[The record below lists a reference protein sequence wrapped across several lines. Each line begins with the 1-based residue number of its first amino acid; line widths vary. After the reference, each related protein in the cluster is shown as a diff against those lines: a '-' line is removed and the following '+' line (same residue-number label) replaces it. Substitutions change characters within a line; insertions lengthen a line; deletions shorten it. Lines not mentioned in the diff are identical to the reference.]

1 MKFDYNEHIP
11 EGLMDRVEQRL
22 AAYLTV
28 KRKKRVKKT
37 LVLLS
42 MCLLLI
48 PATVYG
54 FVNNNFNSWFDS
66 IRMAHNKGKTV
77 KLNTVF
83 EYEGNKIVFEDAVW
97 EEDNLMVS
105 YRLIDGVLLPSQ
117 FILQNEKGEIIN
129 HQAEAEHNGK
139 EGTLKVYFDE
149 EKLFGEK
156 AFFSIKALERLKYPD
171 DNIEFKNKLDIDKD
185 FLTTGHA
192 VVNKTFEAEYGLIT
206 IEEIKIKDGRT
217 FLTYKCDWNDKIS
230 STAEQDWTRL
240 PMLFFYIKD
249 AENNII
255 KGYSFYDGKYSK
267 IEECSLSGII
277 KNLDKPIE
285 VAVEFNEKLVDWE
298 VPIEVKKFSS
308 EVIEINKDVKM
319 DSGTIRISE
328 MILKSAGTY
337 LKYEFIPAKGYENT
351 EGIRPLIE
359 IVFGGKKYACS
370 DYLQEMSGKMVFPVG
385 IDKKDLKKVK
395 LNVLGIYRYEKRDEK
410 FMLTKESAPTY
421 FVVDGVKF
429 NIEKFATKD
438 GKTYID
444 ILVDGA
450 NRKFTDLDVSYSV
463 KESEERSLS
472 VKGGLE
478 FTDESVEKKL
488 ERDPDSFET
497 SDLEKSIIRKKLEIE
512 EESNTVELKLDRFEY
527 LEISNT
533 EIKIK

>member
-1 MKFDYNEHIP
+1 MRFDYNDQIP

-22 AAYLTV
+22 AAHLAV
-28 KRKKRVKKT
+28 KKKKRVKKT
-37 LVLLS
+37 LILLS

-54 FVNNNFNSWFDS
+54 VVSNNFNSWFDA

-77 KLNTVF
+77 KLNSVF
-83 EYEGNKIVFEDAVW
+83 EYEGNRIVFEDAVW

-105 YRLIDGVLLPSQ
+105 YRIVDGEFWPSQ
-117 FILQNEKGEIIN
+117 FMLKNEKGEIIN
-129 HQAEAEHNGK
+129 HQAAAEHNGK
-139 EGTLKVYFDE
+139 DGTLKVHFDE
-149 EKLFGEK
+149 EQLSGEK
-156 AFFSIKALERLKYPD
+156 AFFSIKSIEKLKYPN
-171 DNIEFKNKLDIDKD
+171 DNIEFKHKLSINKD

-192 VVNKTFEAEYGLIT
+192 VINKTFEAEHGLIT
-206 IEEIKIKDGRT
+206 IEEINIKDGMT
-217 FLTYKCDWNDKIS
+217 FLTYKCDWNDKILS
-230 STAEQDWTRL
+230 LAEQDWTRM
-240 PMLFFYIKD
+240 PMLAFYIKD

-255 KGYSFYDGKYSK
+255 EGYSHYNGEHSK
-267 IEECSLSGII
+267 IGKCGLSGVI

-285 VAVEFNEKLVDWE
+285 LAVEFNEKLVDWE
-298 VPIEVKKFSS
+298 IPIEVKKFSS
-308 EVIEINKDVKM
+308 EVVEINKDVVM

-328 MILKSAGTY
+328 MILKSASTY
-337 LKYEFIPAKGYENT
+337 LKYEFIPGKGYENT

-370 DYLQEMSGKMVFPVG
+370 EYLQEMSGKMVFPVG

-395 LNVLGIYRYEKRDEK
+395 LNVLGIYRYEVRDEK
-410 FMLTKESAPTY
+410 FTLAKEAAPTY

-429 NIEKFATKD
+429 NVERMEVKD
-438 GKTYID
+438 GKTCID

-463 KESEERSLS
+463 EEGEVVSKS

-478 FTDESVEKKL
+478 FTDKSVEKKL
-488 ERDPDSFET
+488 EKDPYSFEV
-497 SDLEKSIIRKKLEIE
+497 SDLEKTIIRKNLEIE
-512 EESNTVELKLDRFEY
+512 KELNTVELKLVRFEY
-527 LEISNT
+527 LELSRT